1 MMKKLFVMLSLVLC
15 LGMYS
20 CFNSTKTAEPV
31 QEEVAL
37 VEENDTITADS
48 LAIAADTLLVN
59 EAEVEEVEAEQV
71 ME

>member
-1 MMKKLFVMLSLVLC
+1 MKKLFVMLSLVLC

-20 CFNSTKTAEPV
+20 CFNGTKTAEPV

-37 VEENDTITADS
+37 VEENDTIAADS